1 MRIAYIS
8 PGAAGMYCG
17 TCIHGNTLAAA
28 LIKKGHDV
36 ALMPTYTPIRT
47 DEASVSV
54 DQIFFG
60 GINVY
65 LQEKIPLFRH
75 TPRILD
81 RLLNSR
87 PLLNWLAQLG
97 SSTDARDLG
106 ALTISVLKGEEGH
119 QNKELAK
126 LIEWLAS
133 SYRPDVVHLS
143 LSLFIG
149 FAKEIKRALRV
160 PVFCSVQGEDLFFD
174 ELTEPYKSETLEL
187 IRNRASD
194 VDGFIATSEYYADYM
209 SDLLRVGRDKFYVVM
224 LGINLADH
232 GIGPGAKSGES
243 FTVGYLARVCPEK
256 GLHILVEAFSQLKQ
270 KLGPAKVRLKAAG
283 YLGKK
288 DRAYFDHIQTKVREW
303 GLSSNFEYLGEVDRQ
318 QKIAFLSGLDV
329 LSVPTVYREPKGLF
343 VLEALANGVPVVQ
356 PRHGSFPELIE
367 ATEGGILVQPNSAA
381 ALAEGLELLL
391 RDDEYRQELGQR
403 GQIAVHKSFSDEV
416 MADSMLAVYRS
427 HLPHTMTEMQQ
438 HERST
443 VS

>member
-28 LIKKGHDV
+28 LIKKGHEV

-65 LQEKIPLFRH
+65 LQEKMPLFRH
-75 TPRILD
+75 TPRFLD
-81 RLLNSR
+81 SLFNSR
-87 PLLNWLAQLG
+87 KLLNWLAQLG

-126 LIEWLAS
+126 LIEWLTD

-149 FAKEIKRALRV
+149 FAREIKRALGV

-187 IRNRASD
+187 IRKRAMD

-209 SDLLRVGRDKFYVVM
+209 SDLLQVEPDKFHVVM
-224 LGINLADH
+224 LGINLDDH
-232 GIGPGAKSGES
+232 GKRSETKNGEP
-243 FTVGYLARVCPEK
+243 FTIGYLARVCPEK
-256 GLHILVEAFSQLKQ
+256 GLHVLVEAFAQLKQ
-270 KLGPAKVRLKAAG
+270 KHGPEKVRLKVAG

-288 DRAYFDHIQTKVREW
+288 DHGYFDRVQTKVKEW
-303 GLSSNFEYLGEVDRQ
+303 GLSSDFEYLGEVDRQ
-318 QKIAFLSGLDV
+318 QKIDFLASLDV

-367 ATEGGILVQPNSAA
+367 ATGGGILVEPNSPA
-381 ALAEGLELLL
+381 ALAEGLESLLQ
-391 RDDEYRQELGQR
+391 DDEHRQKLGQQ
-403 GQIAVHKSFSDEV
+403 GQAAVYRSFSDEV
-416 MADSMLAVYRS
+416 MADSMLAVYGN
-427 HLPHTMTEMQQ
+427 HLSQAMIEQQ
-438 HERST
+438 EEQSA